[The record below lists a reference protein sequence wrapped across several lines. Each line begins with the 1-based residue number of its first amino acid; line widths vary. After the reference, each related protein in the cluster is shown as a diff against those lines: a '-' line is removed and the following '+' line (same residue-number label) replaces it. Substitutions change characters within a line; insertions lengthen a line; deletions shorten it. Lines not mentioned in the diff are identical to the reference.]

1 MEIGKEMIMITK
13 RLTIK
18 RIEVRAHS
26 GKIHLGYVTV
36 VTYRFLGIAFYVKEV
51 GLTIKDIEYICQE
64 K

>member
-1 MEIGKEMIMITK
+1 MITK

-51 GLTIKDIEYICQE
+51 GLTIKDIEYLCQE